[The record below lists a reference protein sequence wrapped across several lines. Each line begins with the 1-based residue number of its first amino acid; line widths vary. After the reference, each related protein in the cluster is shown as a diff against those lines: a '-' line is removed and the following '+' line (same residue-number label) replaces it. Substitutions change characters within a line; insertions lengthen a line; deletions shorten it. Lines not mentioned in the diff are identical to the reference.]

1 MSSWWQ
7 RFGAWGA
14 AIELDMGQPTAM
26 PPGSAS
32 MIVGVYVGL
41 CLGTLD
47 PDYGRQ
53 IRQEIEAEMGAA
65 MGLPAEALE
74 ETIRTLIASKAGQR

>member
-1 MSSWWQ
+1 MTWWR

-14 AIELDMGQPTAM
+14 AIELDMGRATGM

-47 PDYGRQ
+47 PDYGRR

-65 MGLPAEALE
+65 MDLPAEMLE
-74 ETIRTLIASKAGQR
+74 SQIRALIASKVRR